1 MTPSILTAALLA
13 SSAVPVFADEDRW
26 RVDIESVTLDVSG
39 NDRHVLTDRAV
50 GDAGATTESTHRL
63 DAGSAF
69 GYRTEVH
76 RAGERWT
83 FGYDFLLYTTDQEVD
98 RRTGAG
104 GGAIDERIF
113 IVSGGQVVSDDPSE
127 QLYFQRLSDT
137 TIELWAADFVAS
149 RAIAASAHSELR
161 LAFGLRAADFDNDY
175 RAVVGVEEVGGL
187 RLDSSSNYDRMHGPL
202 VALSGT
208 IDLGR
213 NRFEGYLG
221 QSVVFG
227 DVQLSSQVR
236 EFAGPP
242 ILDTDTDFPAIS
254 EERFNA
260 VESVTIPM
268 TELRLDWRY
277 RISDHFAL
285 GTGAFLASWWDL
297 AVPPGVV
304 AGATIDTRDE
314 NTIAL
319 YGLSGGLTVSF

>member
-1 MTPSILTAALLA
+1 MTSRILTAALLA
-13 SSAVPVFADEDRW
+13 SSALPVLADEDRW
-26 RVDIESVTLDVSG
+26 SVAIESITLDVSG

-50 GDAGATTESTHRL
+50 GGAGATTESTHQL
-63 DAGSAF
+63 DAGSSF

-83 FGYDFLLYTTDQEVD
+83 FGFDFLLYTTDQKVD
-98 RRTGAG
+98 RQTGAG
-104 GGAIDERIF
+104 GGAIDQRIF
-113 IVSGGQVVSDDPSE
+113 VVGGGQVASDDPSE
-127 QLYFQRLSDT
+127 QLYFERLSDT
-137 TIELWAADFVAS
+137 TIELWAADFLAS
-149 RAIAASAHSELR
+149 RAVAAGARSELR
-161 LAFGLRAADFDNDY
+161 LAFGVRAADFDNDY
-175 RAVVGVEEVGGL
+175 RAVVGVEDVGGL

-202 VALSGT
+202 VALTGT

-213 NRFEGYLG
+213 NRLEGYLG

-227 DVQLSSQVR
+227 DVQLSSRLR

-242 ILDTDTDFPAIS
+242 ILDTDTDFPAIRDES
-254 EERFNA
+254 FNA

-268 TELRLDWRY
+268 TELRLEWRY

-285 GTGAFLASWWDL
+285 GAGAFLASWWDL

-304 AGATIDTRDE
+304 AGSTIDTRDE
-314 NTIAL
+314 NTISL